1 MLQNI
6 RDNIQGTMAKVIVAI
21 IIVPF
26 AIFGIDTLVSSGG
39 STPVAEVNGEKISPD
54 ELMQEIVLQKR
65 QLLAMMGD
73 NIQPDMLDDDKLRGP
88 ALERLITRQLLQQ
101 ATESLQ
107 MRVSSQVVDDTIR
120 AVPQFQEDGR
130 FSPERY
136 TQILRDQGFTPAY
149 YKQLLQRELVVEQLQ
164 TGVAGSEFATAKE
177 LEAVSGLLQQQR
189 GFAYAVLPVA
199 NIEAKT
205 EVADADVEAYYQA
218 HKDQYQRDE
227 RVQLEYIELRA
238 ADFANPV
245 DDAAVRAE
253 YDKFAAA
260 FKPATE
266 RHAAHILVEIN
277 TQRGDAEAQAR
288 ALEIAGK
295 IAGGAAFDKLVE
307 EYSDDLSSK
316 GNAGDIGVS
325 SGDLFPPVFENAL
338 AQLKVGE
345 VSAPVKSDAG
355 YHIIKLLGQ
364 TSETLPSFDVKKD
377 EIARKLA
384 MDGVQAK
391 LVKHVEKLRD
401 LVFNSDGLSA
411 PAKELNQ
418 VVKATEWI
426 DRKTTDPLLSDARL
440 ISAVF
445 SKEVL
450 QDGNNSEVL
459 ELTPEHYIVVR
470 VKAHEPA
477 TPRPLAEV
485 KSEVT
490 TALKRERAIAAA
502 MRLAE
507 QMRAEVNA
515 GGDLLKLAE
524 QAGYKAET
532 VASTARSG
540 GSNPEIT
547 RAAFAMGRPAQGQR
561 SLEIKQLASGD
572 VAIIEL
578 QSVTAGD
585 GDSLNDAQKS
595 GLASQLEQA
604 SGMAVLAA
612 TMESLRKAATI
623 ERP

>member
-1 MLQNI
+1 
-6 RDNIQGTMAKVIVAI
+6 
-21 IIVPF
+21 
-26 AIFGIDTLVSSGG
+26 
-39 STPVAEVNGEKISPD
+39 
-54 ELMQEIVLQKR
+54 
-65 QLLAMMGD
+65 
-73 NIQPDMLDDDKLRGP
+73 
-88 ALERLITRQLLQQ
+88 
-101 ATESLQ
+101 
-107 MRVSSQVVDDTIR
+107 
-120 AVPQFQEDGR
+120 
-130 FSPERY
+130 
-136 TQILRDQGFTPAY
+136 
-149 YKQLLQRELVVEQLQ
+149 
-164 TGVAGSEFATAKE
+164 
-177 LEAVSGLLQQQR
+177 
-189 GFAYAVLPVA
+189 VLPVA

-205 EVADADVEAYYQA
+205 AVADADVEAYYQA

-316 GNAGDIGVS
+316 GNAGDIGAS
-325 SGDLFPPVFENAL
+325 SGDLFPPVFEDAL

-364 TSETLPSFDVKKD
+364 TSETLPSFDTKKD

-418 VVKATEWI
+418 VVKATDWI

-440 ISAVF
+440 ISAAF

-459 ELTPEHYIVVR
+459 ELTPEHYIVLR

-490 TALKRERAIAAA
+490 AALKHERAIATA
-502 MRLAE
+502 MKLAE
-507 QMRAEVNA
+507 QMRADVNA

-540 GSNPEIT
+540 GSNPEVT
-547 RAAFAMGRPAQGQR
+547 RTAFAMGRPAQGQR